1 MLPRVFQV
9 TRQRNTTVLFASLII
24 LLFSSSQWLFGL
36 VWTLI
41 LCAISGLSFCCCA
54 YISYRLE
61 AREWREKLSEW
72 YDRLFVWGFTYS
84 TNRHPQG
91 NHKNDHTHFTN
102 SHTPIPSESPQTS
115 TKGELSSGVT
125 LNDQRPP
132 QPQAL
137 GQETSDTEGEGLQ
150 PMHECHREAQKI
162 IQHIMK
168 DFIQTWYTNV
178 TSDTEFPEDVQ
189 KILEHV
195 ALEIN
200 VRLQQIDYQESV
212 VELLELILPYLE
224 VLNEAGIRNLSGVK
238 LFDVTTETCVKQFE
252 ANSKV
257 AHYAMKSP
265 FHEKR
270 HYRQTMD
277 ALIQCAFP
285 PEYAKC
291 DVACMLVREL
301 LITNLF
307 EPLFQLLC
315 DPAFLYEA
323 IPLILTK
330 ATDEKISRQLDDI
343 EQENQELERILSRGR
358 LIVMMGSQGQN
369 KRRFYTTSGRFGQGT
384 TPSPMLR
391 KKGRGGAS
399 RPNSIAVFPHMKMT
413 SCGVYESSSLLTQSS
428 RTHRRHNTIAE
439 GSNEATYPPPTT
451 SPKKYRSSTIRE
463 RQPSLAQNRDFQ
475 YLHGSAFGS
484 DVFTTVEISEEEE
497 EEEEEED
504 NCPDSFDNM
513 VDADF
518 AVVELSPI
526 FIERHVRVEDP
537 GAGTYIA
544 YIFKVSANL
553 S

>member
-1 MLPRVFQV
+1 MLPGVFQV
-9 TRQRNTTVLFASLII
+9 TRQRNTTVLFASLVL

-36 VWTLI
+36 VWTFI

-54 YISYRLE
+54 YISYRPE
-61 AREWREKLSEW
+61 AREWRGKLSEW
-72 YDRLFVWGFTYS
+72 YGRLFVWGFNYS
-84 TNRHPQG
+84 HRHLKG
-91 NHKNDHTHFTN
+91 NHKKDHTHFTS
-102 SHTPIPSESPQTS
+102 SHTPVPSEFPQTS

-137 GQETSDTEGEGLQ
+137 GQETNDAEGEGLQ
-150 PMHECHREAQKI
+150 PMHECHREAQKM

-178 TSDTEFPEDVQ
+178 TSDTEFLEDVQ

-200 VRLQQIDYQESV
+200 VRLQQIEHQESI

-252 ANSKV
+252 ANPKV

-265 FHEKR
+265 HLEKR

-307 EPLFQLLC
+307 EPLFELLC
-315 DPAFLYEA
+315 DPAFLYEV

-330 ATDEKISRQLDDI
+330 ATDEKIGRQLDDI

-369 KRRFYTTSGRFGQGT
+369 KRRFCTTSGRFGHGF

-391 KKGRGGAS
+391 KKGRGGGAS
-399 RPNSIAVFPHMKMT
+399 RPNSIAMLPHMTKT
-413 SCGVYESSSLLTQSS
+413 SSGVYESSSWLTQSS
-428 RTHRRHNTIAE
+428 RTLRHHNTIAE
-439 GSNEATYPPPTT
+439 GSNEATYPPPTP
-451 SPKKYRSSTIRE
+451 SPKKYRSSTIGGRH
-463 RQPSLAQNRDFQ
+463 PSLAQNGDFQ
-475 YLHGSAFGS
+475 YLNGSALGIAGFATEE
-484 DVFTTVEISEEEE
+484 VSEEEE
-497 EEEEEED
+497 EEEEEDE
-504 NCPDSFDNM
+504 CPDSFDNV

-537 GAGTYIA
+537 GAGGTLYIA
-544 YIFKVSANL
+544 YIFKVSAN
-553 S
+553 